1 MSKIDTRQGYKLRY
15 RISPKHITREIKYFI
30 QRGLYGY
37 DETYWYSFDYHIA
50 ELISDVLPK
59 LKDGTG
65 IPMFY
70 LAEVDPEWGF
80 AKKTKK
86 STMNKA
92 QKLRNKEIDFIADAL
107 SKYNESGS
115 DDDIK
120 KAIELFAKRFGS
132 WWD

>member
-1 MSKIDTRQGYKLRY
+1 MSKINTRQGYKLRY

-50 ELISDVLPK
+50 DLISAVLPK
-59 LKDGTG
+59 LKDSVG
-65 IPMFY
+65 IPMEYIREF
-70 LAEVDPEWGF
+70 DP
-80 AKKTKK
+80 KPMMSYKIKT

-92 QKLRNKEIDFIADAL
+92 QKQRNKEIDFI
-107 SKYNESGS
+107 SESLKNYDGGNGY
-115 DDDIK
+115 IE
-120 KAIELFAKRFGS
+120 AMELFAKRFGS